1 MDRVEGFRKAMEE
14 GGMELPTPWYFCS
27 EVSVAGGASKV
38 DEVLQVRPSITAALC
53 YSDTVAF
60 GFMLGL
66 ERRGIL
72 PGRDFAVVGFDDL
85 PESKLWRPP
94 LSTLACPP
102 SRVGSVAIQM
112 LLERLEGDDS
122 PPRRVEIQSVLIE
135 RESLC
140 PVPKS

>member
-1 MDRVEGFRKAMEE
+1 
-14 GGMELPTPWYFCS
+14 
-27 EVSVAGGASKV
+27 
-38 DEVLQVRPSITAALC
+38 
-53 YSDTVAF
+53 
-60 GFMLGL
+60 
-66 ERRGIL
+66 
-72 PGRDFAVVGFDDL
+72 
-85 PESKLWRPP
+85 
-94 LSTLACPP
+94 LACPP